1 MFLRDNA
8 LDSRELL
15 SGLLV
20 VQVLQTGIFSPRY
33 KHLQVASN
41 QPFD

>member
-1 MFLRDNA
+1 MCLDDNV

-20 VQVLQTGIFSPRY
+20 VQVLQTGPFFLRCR
-33 KHLQVASN
+33 H
-41 QPFD
+41 QPVVLNRPYD